1 MSRTLI
7 LLAGYPATGKSTL
20 CKKLQGIYENAAV
33 IAPDDIK
40 EEYWDKIGFN
50 NAQEKATLE
59 IAVWKTYYDRLI
71 RYMENEQLIITDYPF
86 SNKQKP
92 TLKMLCELYEY
103 QCITVR
109 FVGNLQEIYKRSLAR
124 DLDQKRH
131 LGHLMNHYHKGD
143 YLENRLKADVLVS
156 YDLLRYRCSSK
167 GYGVFCLGTLLEVDA
182 TYVEKI
188 NYEEMIIALNN
199 FVLQQNK
206 NQRSWFA

>member
-1 MSRTLI
+1 MSKTLI

-20 CKKLQGIYENAAV
+20 CKKLQKIYENAAV

-40 EEYWDKIGFN
+40 EEYWDRIGFN

-71 RYMENEQLIITDYPF
+71 RYMESEQLIITDYPF

-92 TLKMLCELYEY
+92 TLKLLCKLYEY

-109 FVGNLQEIYKRSLAR
+109 FVGDLKEIYKRSLAR

-143 YLENRLKADVLVS
+143 YLENRLNADVLVS
-156 YDLLRYRCSSK
+156 YDLLRYRCRSK
-167 GYGVFCLGTLLEVDA
+167 GYGAFCLGTLLEVDA

-188 NYEEMIIALNN
+188 DFEEIIIALNN
-199 FVLQQNK
+199 FISQQNK
-206 NQRSWFA
+206 NQRSWFK

>member
-20 CKKLQGIYENAAV
+20 CKKLQKKYENAAV

-40 EEYWDKIGFN
+40 EEYWDRIGFN

-71 RYMENEQLIITDYPF
+71 RYMESEQLIITDYPF

-92 TLKMLCELYEY
+92 TLKLLCELYEY

-109 FVGNLQEIYKRSLAR
+109 FVGDLKEIYKRSLAR

-131 LGHLMNHYHKGD
+131 LGHLMNHYHQGD
-143 YLENRLKADVLVS
+143 YLENRLNADVLVS
-156 YDLLRYRCSSK
+156 YDLLRYRCRSK
-167 GYGVFCLGTLLEVDA
+167 GYGAFCLGTLLEVDA

-188 NYEEMIIALNN
+188 DFEEIIIALNN
-199 FVLQQNK
+199 FISQQNK
-206 NQRSWFA
+206 NQRSWFK